1 MITTSRVVVVDGR
14 ELQVP
19 MPMACLLVVTPDVW
33 AYTAVDARTDFCI
46 SVIGGKV
53 MAGVRIV
60 VWRKV

>member
-1 MITTSRVVVVDGR
+1 MVDDH